1 MGRSPAS
8 RGTGLADVTLLTMGR
23 STASRGTRLADV
35 SLLRSGNTL
44 ACVGAEYVWT
54 GESLVV
60 LSAEEVDE
68 IRRQLEEAAA
78 YPERRRPSDAEVVNV
93 RPEYL

>member
-1 MGRSPAS
+1 
-8 RGTGLADVTLLTMGR
+8 VT
-23 STASRGTRLADV
+23 
-35 SLLRSGNTL
+35 
-44 ACVGAEYVWT
+44 AEYVWT

-60 LSAEEVDE
+60 LSPEELAELN
-68 IRRQLEEAAA
+68 RQLDQAAA

>member
-1 MGRSPAS
+1 VDREVGRVVATAGHPNDGSLNCEPGYPA
-8 RGTGLADVTLLTMGR
+8 RGRFAPEHR
-23 STASRGTRLADV
+23 EYTR
-35 SLLRSGNTL
+35 R
-44 ACVGAEYVWT
+44 VGAEYVWT

-68 IRRQLEEAAA
+68 IHRQLEEAAA

>member
-1 MGRSPAS
+1 
-8 RGTGLADVTLLTMGR
+8 
-23 STASRGTRLADV
+23 
-35 SLLRSGNTL
+35 
-44 ACVGAEYVWT
+44 VGAEYVWT

-68 IRRQLEEAAA
+68 IRRQLDEAAA

>member
-1 MGRSPAS
+1 VP
-8 RGTGLADVTLLTMGR
+8 
-23 STASRGTRLADV
+23 
-35 SLLRSGNTL
+35 
-44 ACVGAEYVWT
+44 AEYVWT

-60 LSAEEVDE
+60 LSSEEVE
-68 IRRQLEEAAA
+68 ELHRQLEEAAA